1 MYLVCVSRVLLALLL
16 LFCMSEACFSFLDIC
31 DFFFAWLMF
40 LKLLLFTIPQL
51 QNHVNINQGMQ
62 EMIS

>member
-1 MYLVCVSRVLLALLL
+1 MYLNGKETPTGVRDKPRAHLPVCAGV
-16 LFCMSEACFSFLDIC
+16 E
-31 DFFFAWLMF
+31 
-40 LKLLLFTIPQL
+40 L